1 MSTEPASQYSHIS
14 YTPSDT
20 ESRID
25 ALIEASHHW
34 TPVQG
39 RIIKNF
45 DTRAFTEALLAEVPA
60 TSSHPHEDRAD
71 AVLRVLADQLFF
83 KGAPEHLSPSSG
95 DVVNKIRDAVAY
107 DRPLEIV
114 IPSFPGRPSSPITH
128 LRMEPDISELYA
140 FALLARIDKAVK
152 YIYPPGVHFTIILDG
167 KAYDPFYGYTPEA
180 DAAYPDYLAG
190 LVSSAGLSSVISMID
205 LADMVAARRPEF
217 DALKPK
223 VEARLVHNWRDPSF
237 ALREELLHTMRLGSN
252 TYSVNAAA
260 VELAKYSDK
269 YSDNEIVSLVRRMS
283 SAVADRARETAFEYM
298 VFLTVIKEM
307 RLISERFPTAVRGT
321 VHPKPGQYAP
331 RLTHPS
337 VHIAPWHGVGILLPD
352 GHVNSVYE
360 AHVWANPQGFRGV
373 YLAGEYTPF
382 FYEQI

>member
-1 MSTEPASQYSHIS
+1 
-14 YTPSDT
+14 
-20 ESRID
+20 
-25 ALIEASHHW
+25 
-34 TPVQG
+34 
-39 RIIKNF
+39 
-45 DTRAFTEALLAEVPA
+45 
-60 TSSHPHEDRAD
+60 
-71 AVLRVLADQLFF
+71 
-83 KGAPEHLSPSSG
+83 
-95 DVVNKIRDAVAY
+95 
-107 DRPLEIV
+107 
-114 IPSFPGRPSSPITH
+114 
-128 LRMEPDISELYA
+128 MEPDISELYA

-283 SAVADRARETAFEYM
+283 SAVADRARNSLRVHGLPHRNQRDATHLRA
-298 VFLTVIKEM
+298 VPDSGTRHRTPKAGSVCTKAHAS
-307 RLISERFPTAVRGT
+307 ISSYRSLARGWNFT
-321 VHPKPGQYAP
+321 
-331 RLTHPS
+331 T
-337 VHIAPWHGVGILLPD
+337 
-352 GHVNSVYE
+352 
-360 AHVWANPQGFRGV
+360 
-373 YLAGEYTPF
+373 
-382 FYEQI
+382 